1 MDLLIVLPRG
11 WGMLLAEKN
20 VFGFLRWFVVCWNVY
35 GFCGEKVKATEGS
48 L

>member
-20 VFGFLRWFVVCWNVY
+20 VFGFLRWFVVCRM
-35 GFCGEKVKATEGS
+35 FMDFAEKK
-48 L
+48 

>member
-20 VFGFLRWFVVCWNVY
+20 VFGFLRWFVVSVGMY
-35 GFCGEKVKATEGS
+35 KDYAEKK
-48 L
+48 